1 MEIKLV
7 EKDVF
12 DSLSKKDNIGYLG
25 KTFTL
30 IDEFNPENIFPHNKK
45 YMIFFFIKFNNFIMD
60 ILRILY
66 IFK

>member
-45 YMIFFFIKFNNFIMD
+45 YDFHFYKT
-60 ILRILY
+60 
-66 IFK
+66 